1 LALAVAFHVVTFS
14 TISII
19 FLPHV
24 VCLLA
29 FLPLERLSAP
39 LAAFVGTPMRDR
51 LPAR

>member
-1 LALAVAFHVVTFS
+1 MTLAVLFHVVTFL

-29 FLPLERLSAP
+29 FLPLERLSRAP
-39 LAAFVGTPMRDR
+39 ALGHRRAVV
-51 LPAR
+51 AR